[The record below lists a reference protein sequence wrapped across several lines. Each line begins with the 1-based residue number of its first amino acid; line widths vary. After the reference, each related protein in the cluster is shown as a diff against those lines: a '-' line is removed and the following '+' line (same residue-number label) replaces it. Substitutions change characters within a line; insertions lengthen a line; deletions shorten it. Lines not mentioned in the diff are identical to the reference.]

1 MNDDTPAPPIQ
12 SQNKKRGIT
21 RRRLLSL
28 SLLAGGAALGLPRPA
43 SARPEFSGWPKSYG
57 MLVDLTLCVGCRSCE
72 QACNEANNLPKPEKP
87 FDDDGV
93 FKEKRW
99 PSAKAY
105 TVVNRYPNPKDK
117 EHPLFRKIQCN
128 HCLEPAC
135 ATACPI
141 KAYTKTEQGAVVYN
155 EDLCFGCRYCVIA
168 CPFNIPGYDYESA
181 FEAKVVKCTF
191 CNTRIAKNEL
201 PACAAACPSGALA
214 FGKRTDLI
222 KMARKR
228 IMENP
233 KNYMDHVYGERE
245 VGGTS
250 WMYLS
255 GIPFDHYGLPENLPK
270 KPLIELTEGYL
281 SSVPVIFTTF
291 PAIFG
296 MLYAALHRKE
306 NKLDGP
312 EKPGSS
318 SHEVNHE

>member
-1 MNDDTPAPPIQ
+1 MSDEITGTPHDEQ
-12 SQNKKRGIT
+12 KKNSGIT

-28 SLLAGGAALGLPRPA
+28 SLLAGGAALGLSRPA
-43 SARPEFSGWPKSYG
+43 SARPEFSGWPNSFG
-57 MLVDLTLCVGCRSCE
+57 MLVDLSLCVGCRSCE
-72 QACNEANNLPKPEKP
+72 QACNEANALPNPVRP
-87 FDDDGV
+87 FDDDAV
-93 FKEKRW
+93 LKAKRW

-105 TVVNRYPNPKDK
+105 TVVNRYPNAKNK
-117 EHPLFRKIQCN
+117 EQPLYRKIQCN

-141 KAYTKTEQGAVVYN
+141 QAYTKTQQGAVIYN

-168 CPFNIPGYDYESA
+168 CPFNIPGYDYESVT
-181 FEAKVVKCTF
+181 EAKVVKCTF
-191 CNTRIAKNEL
+191 CNTRIEKNEL
-201 PACAAACPSGALA
+201 PACAEACPSGALT

-233 KNYMDHVYGERE
+233 GKYLDHIYGEQE

-255 GIPFDHYGLPENLPK
+255 AVPFEQYGLPGGLPK
-270 KPLIELTEGYL
+270 RPLIELTEGYL

-296 MLYAALHRKE
+296 MLYAALHKKE
-306 NKLDGP
+306 KRDEGGQ
-312 EKPGSS
+312 KTGSDS
-318 SHEVNHE
+318 REVKHE

>member
-1 MNDDTPAPPIQ
+1 MSDKKTDPPE
-12 SQNKKRGIT
+12 KTGGIT

-28 SLLAGGAALGLPRPA
+28 SLLAGGAALGLPHGA
-43 SARPEFSGWPKSYG
+43 AARPEFSGWPKSYG
-57 MLVDLTLCVGCRSCE
+57 VLVDLTLCVGCRSCE
-72 QACNEANNLPKPEKP
+72 QACNEANALPKPERP
-87 FDDDGV
+87 FDDAAV
-93 FKEKRW
+93 LREHRW

-105 TVVNRYPNPKDK
+105 TVVNRYPNPKSR
-117 EHPLFRKIQCN
+117 ELPLFRKIQCN

-141 KAYTKTEQGAVVYN
+141 KAYTKTEQGAVIYD
-155 EDLCFGCRYCVIA
+155 EDFCFGCRYCVVA

-181 FEAKVVKCTF
+181 AEAKIVKCTF
-191 CNTRIAKNEL
+191 CYARIAKNEL
-201 PACAAACPSGALA
+201 PACADACPSGALT
-214 FGKRTDLI
+214 FGKRTELI
-222 KMARKR
+222 KMGRKR
-228 IMENP
+228 IMDNP
-233 KNYMDHVYGERE
+233 GKYIDHIYGERE

-255 GIPFDHYGLPENLPK
+255 AVPFDQYGLPGGLPK

-306 NKLDGP
+306 KKDDP
-312 EKPGSS
+312 VRTPGETSREVE
-318 SHEVNHE
+318 HE